1 MSLRALIVD
10 NGSRSTGLIGQLARE
25 AGWQTATVSAAGLGS
40 AGPADH
46 SDAVILTGT
55 DLPAFTPGYEAEIR
69 LIRSAAVPILG
80 ICGGMH
86 LVGRAFGVGL
96 DKGPPVIGRT
106 VVQLASG
113 VELFE
118 EMPAEVSL
126 FQRHIY
132 RLTAAPPGFAATASS
147 LGCPIEGIGHPGR
160 AIYGMQ
166 AHVEFRAEGR
176 CILRRFLCLAERRLA
191 ERRLAE
197 GRMVS

>member
-1 MSLRALIVD
+1 MSPRALIVD
-10 NGSRSTGLIGQLARE
+10 NGSRSTGLIGQLMQE
-25 AGWQTATVSAAGLGS
+25 AGWQTATVPVANLGTVGS
-40 AGPADH
+40 ADH
-46 SDAVILTGT
+46 PDAVILTGT
-55 DLPAFTPGYEAEIR
+55 ELPAFTPGYEAEIR

-80 ICGGMH
+80 ICGGMQ

-96 DKGPPVIGRT
+96 NKGPPVIGRT
-106 VVQLASG
+106 VVRLARG

-132 RLTAAPPGFAATASS
+132 RLTAAPPGFAAIASS
-147 LGCPIEGIGHPGR
+147 LGCPIEGIGHSSR

-166 AHVEFRAEGR
+166 AHLEFRAEGR
-176 CILRRFLCLAERRLA
+176 LILRRFLRLA
-191 ERRLAE
+191 EGRLAE